1 MQAVILAA
9 GRGSRM
15 KELTETTPKPMLKVL
30 GKTLLEHKLDAL
42 PPDVG
47 EVIFVVGHYGGVIH
61 DHFGG
66 IYKDKTIFYVEQDVL
81 DGTAGALWRTKD
93 ILKER
98 FIVMNGDD
106 IYAPKDIE
114 AACAAVQ
121 WSLFV
126 LPTDEVKTGNVVIDQ
141 KGRVAD
147 IEEGSFSGKKGLTN
161 IGLYALDARIFDY
174 AMIPKAEGSDEFG
187 LPQTILAASRKDDIP
202 LDAKQASFW
211 LQMTSPEDI
220 AIAERILSQ
229 ES

>member
-15 KELTETTPKPMLKVL
+15 GELTETTPKPMLKVL

-42 PPDVG
+42 PPEVD
-47 EVIFVVGHYGGVIH
+47 EVIFVVGHYGSVIH
-61 DHFGG
+61 DYFGG
-66 IYKDKTIFYVEQDVL
+66 VYKDKKILYVEQDVL

-114 AACAAVQ
+114 TACAARQ
-121 WSLFV
+121 WSFFV
-126 LPTDEVKTGNVVIDQ
+126 LPTDEVKTGNVITD
-141 KGRVAD
+141 KNGRITD
-147 IEEGSFSGKKGLTN
+147 IEEGTFSGKKGLTN
-161 IGLYALDARIFDY
+161 IGLYALDTRIFAY
-174 AMIPKAEGSDEFG
+174 PMIPKAKGSDEYG
-187 LPQTILAASRKDDIP
+187 LPQTILAASRADEIP
-202 LDAKQASFW
+202 LDASEASFW

-220 AIAERILSQ
+220 AIAEKVLSQ